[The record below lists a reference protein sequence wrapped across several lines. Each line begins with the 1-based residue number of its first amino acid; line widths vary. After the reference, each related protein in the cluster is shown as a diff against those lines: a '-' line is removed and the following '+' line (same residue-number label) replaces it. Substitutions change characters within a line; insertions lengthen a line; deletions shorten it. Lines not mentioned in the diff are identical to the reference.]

1 MRNSANTP
9 RRTLRADRIPVN
21 APAPLDC
28 SGQTTAKAPRATR
41 LNQPAIGTPRNPP
54 HQPAIGT
61 PRKSPRRSGRR
72 GSLRSASLA
81 SLDDSIRLDSHPESP
96 RAARDAGARCAPL
109 RSLRSLVRCLRRPGA
124 AERRGPF
131 QSHPPHRTAPQPHAS
146 PAGRP
151 ARRPAAAL
159 ARWSRPLAPVALG
172 PRPHAPP
179 HRTWIV
185 QQFENCSTIVRAR
198 RSNVES
204 RTPGARAERT
214 RGRAPRGGRGAHQRV
229 SPPPAATAHMRCGAV
244 RCWVGLKGAGPLDPA
259 PTTQAP
265 DERAERARRSAAS
278 RGRSS
283 GPGAFYVALETDSTR
298 RRTNR
303 ATEERSESRPVERR
317 GGFPAVPSVLLSNR
331 PAGGLSRG
339 AVGAGATSR
348 GPGTCWRCRRN
359 QARTPETPRT
369 HGNATTSAEGF
380 SRHAATARP

>member
-1 MRNSANTP
+1 
-9 RRTLRADRIPVN
+9 V
-21 APAPLDC
+21 
-28 SGQTTAKAPRATR
+28 
-41 LNQPAIGTPRNPP
+41 
-54 HQPAIGT
+54 
-61 PRKSPRRSGRR
+61 
-72 GSLRSASLA
+72 
-81 SLDDSIRLDSHPESP
+81 
-96 RAARDAGARCAPL
+96 
-109 RSLRSLVRCLRRPGA
+109 
-124 AERRGPF
+124 
-131 QSHPPHRTAPQPHAS
+131 
-146 PAGRP
+146 RP

-283 GPGAFYVALETDSTR
+283 GPGAFWLRSSERSLR
-298 RRTNR
+298 RNQTSE
-303 ATEERSESRPVERR
+303 EERSESRAVELP
-317 GGFPAVPSVLLSNR
+317 GGFPAVVLWQLNGRAARGLSGGHRGVRTGPSPAMITPPRTGRWAARWEGRPGWRRRR
-331 PAGGLSRG
+331 PARARRRPGCPPTAARP
-339 AVGAGATSR
+339 ARARR
-348 GPGTCWRCRRN
+348 GPR
-359 QARTPETPRT
+359 
-369 HGNATTSAEGF
+369 S
-380 SRHAATARP
+380 